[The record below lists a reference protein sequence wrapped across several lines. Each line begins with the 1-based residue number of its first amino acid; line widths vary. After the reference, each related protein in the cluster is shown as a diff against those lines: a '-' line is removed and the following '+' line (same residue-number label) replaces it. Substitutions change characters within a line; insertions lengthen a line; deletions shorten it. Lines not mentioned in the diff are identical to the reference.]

1 MDKLDAAIG
10 WLRMG
15 VDFHE
20 ESHYDRDSCH
30 AAILVLEAAAKVDR
44 EWAITWLEVAIAK
57 RDKEYP
63 NSTGTFS
70 GQIMSLLEALPDD
83 QQES

>member
-30 AAILVLEAAAKVDR
+30 AAILVLEAAANWTSDEKTVSWR
-44 EWAITWLEVAIAK
+44 K
-57 RDKEYP
+57 RIVRQKCL
-63 NSTGTFS
+63 
-70 GQIMSLLEALPDD
+70 IMPGCP
-83 QQES
+83 